1 MMRFGWRMCG
11 GCELK
16 FLMTVH
22 FVLSL
27 SMKMELL
34 RDIQRNATSSDSS
47 TLLLEMLLILTSDDS
62 AWGNIVMDHLLKSKL
77 FHFLR
82 HILIQVVR
90 LLCPGHES

>member
-1 MMRFGWRMCG
+1 MN
-11 GCELK
+11 L
-16 FLMTVH
+16 LMTAH

-34 RDIQRNATSSDSS
+34 RDIQRSATSSDSS

-62 AWGNIVMDHLLKSKL
+62 EWGNIVMDHLLKSKL
-77 FHFLR
+77 FHFVR

-90 LLCPGHES
+90 LLCLGHKS